1 MVTFGVSY
9 FALCIGDGRR
19 TTIKQN
25 SADVSVFLGLRDW
38 ESHQGCASFV
48 VKALIASL

>member
-1 MVTFGVSY
+1 MVTLGVSY

-19 TTIKQN
+19 IIKQN
-25 SADVSVFLGLRDW
+25 SADVGVFSGLRDW
-38 ESHQGCASFV
+38 ESHHGCASFV